1 MSEPKSSSCPPSRK
15 EERHSTPDIL
25 ISESDERFFQSLYEF
40 IEHEKQYL
48 QCPADGADELR
59 YIIYRSAFNKVIA
72 RATTYK
78 RLLMTIKVEY
88 DDVIRALK
96 KREDETRAAQQ
107 TLVAITSHP
116 KSLTT
121 CQKRATQLRER
132 VSILQRETAELQEE
146 NKRWKLSRAQ
156 STWIPGLT
164 VAESEDLEA
173 LDGHLKHLE
182 AQKASLKDRK
192 SHCVPLEVKA
202 ELDAKLQAAEHH
214 RDQMNT
220 VNNRLKDLYQ
230 RLRFVFNCLSRWEED
245 KQDLPLEKLLGS
257 TLDKIRQ
264 TSMTDDDAHSINA
277 ELFEDEEPTGVD
289 ESKLLTDY
297 LDRFIELFDSAQYEE
312 AALLAARS
320 PRGVL
325 RNLDTMEMFK
335 GVKGL
340 PGSVPPL
347 LLFFRALLITAP
359 AGDKLSGPLS
369 LQVVRCALQHG
380 ASQLV
385 TYAITQNNLTF
396 SEELGDILTE
406 HAQKKPNEADLCL
419 ALAIVVYE
427 ACRLDRKTALSMCRR
442 GLIHSAAEF
451 MNHSR
456 HLTAGLGFEAGDP
469 GGQQFFSGSLD
480 RCGVYVF
487 WVEPFRLEPGHSVRP
502 ARPERDQSPVP
513 RPGGSPTHG
522 ARLPVNNRT
531 RKSSHKCIELHLPQR
546 KKVKSDPT
554 NSLHEKLNVSQIS
567 SLASS

>member
-1 MSEPKSSSCPPSRK
+1 MFEPKSSSCPPSRK

-48 QCPADGADELR
+48 QCPSDGADELR

-88 DDVIRALK
+88 DDISWIFIVIKK
-96 KREDETRAAQQ
+96 KR
-107 TLVAITSHP
+107 
-116 KSLTT
+116 
-121 CQKRATQLRER
+121 
-132 VSILQRETAELQEE
+132 
-146 NKRWKLSRAQ
+146 
-156 STWIPGLT
+156 LT

-192 SHCVPLEVKA
+192 NHCVSLEVKA

-220 VNNRLKDLYQ
+220 ENNRLKVLYQ
-230 RLRFVFNCLSRWEED
+230 RLRFVFNCLSRWEEE
-245 KQDLPLEKLLGS
+245 KQDAPLEELLGS

-264 TSMTDDDAHSINA
+264 TMTDDAHSINA

-297 LDRFIELFDSAQYEE
+297 LDRCSDTNTALFSLSELCGLDLNLLSLLLLSVRFIELFDSAQYEE

-335 GVKGL
+335 GVKGM

-347 LLFFRALLITAP
+347 LLFFHALLITAP
-359 AGDKLSGPLS
+359 AGDELSGPLS

-385 TYAITQNNLTF
+385 TYAITQNNL
-396 SEELGDILTE
+396 SLLQLLTE
-406 HAQKKPNEADLCL
+406 PQQGPAAISSVGVACVTLLVHPQLQQL
-419 ALAIVVYE
+419 ALQF
-427 ACRLDRKTALSMCRR
+427 LDSFISRGR
-442 GLIHSAAEF
+442 GLSTD
-451 MNHSR
+451 R
-456 HLTAGLGFEAGDP
+456 GFEAGDP
-469 GGQQFFSGSLD
+469 GGQQLFSGCLD
-480 RCGVYVF
+480 RCGVSVF
-487 WVEPFRLEPGHSVRP
+487 WAEPFRPEPGHCVRP
-502 ARPERDQSPVP
+502 AGPERYQSPVP

-531 RKSSHKCIELHLPQR
+531 GKSCHKCIEFHLPQR
-546 KKVKSDPT
+546 NKGTSKSEHLQFPLVL
-554 NSLHEKLNVSQIS
+554 NASL
-567 SLASS
+567 